1 MLNVCRPNGI
11 SRNGYTPSPLA
22 YRILVESGCSNST
35 HSPAHKLLSGDRSA
49 VQHEDQAADSVQDD
63 DDTLHVESLECDQ
76 IHFGLLLPRFS
87 IMQPLPY
94 LGHVS
99 VAHCEN
105 R

>member
-1 MLNVCRPNGI
+1 M
-11 SRNGYTPSPLA
+11 
-22 YRILVESGCSNST
+22 
-35 HSPAHKLLSGDRSA
+35 
-49 VQHEDQAADSVQDD
+49 QHEDQAADSVQDD

-105 R
+105 K